1 VTPAPAPPPEPT
13 TRRSLRRLEEA
24 ERKLAEALRRLAEA
38 DEETQRKV
46 CGDAAGA
53 ELAT

>member
-1 VTPAPAPPPEPT
+1 MTPAPPPEPPS
-13 TRRSLRRLEEA
+13 TRRSLRKVEEA
-24 ERKLAEALRRLAEA
+24 ERKLAEALRKLAEA

-46 CGDAAGA
+46 CGDAA